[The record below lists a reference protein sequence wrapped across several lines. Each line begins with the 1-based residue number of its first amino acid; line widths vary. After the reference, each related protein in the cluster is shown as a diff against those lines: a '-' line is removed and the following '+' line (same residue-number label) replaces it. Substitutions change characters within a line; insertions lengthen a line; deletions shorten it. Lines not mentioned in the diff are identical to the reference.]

1 VPEGPAALFTSGPG
15 RVELAFEPS
24 GKSAS
29 NIGAGEGTE
38 VRDTSRHLPAHGGFA
53 EQSALFREI
62 LDLPVE
68 LRALRGSLD
77 AVFLRFAATR
87 AETLG
92 ISADLVVRRS
102 GVMESDAMLSAYA
115 ADLGVEID
123 ELEDTGTGE
132 LDAVLIFSTGVLPAG
147 NRHGKT
153 LPTIV
158 AEGENIKR
166 LYNHLEK
173 YPAHRQRFKITSAES
188 LRRFVQ
194 RASAEKLAED
204 AAFGLHQ
211 SRAEYSASTGRFN
224 KYILGFL
231 ALIAITAL
239 SYYFAFKFV
248 FFAIEAALAL
258 TFLTWAALRIYAC
271 LIPERP
277 TIRKAHS
284 WRDLPVYSVLIPLHR
299 EAAVVPDLVA
309 AISALN
315 YPREKLDVKIILE
328 PDDFE
333 TIAAVN
339 AINLDPCF
347 EIIVAPGCGPRTK
360 PKALRAALPFV
371 RGEFVV
377 VYDAEDR
384 PHPDQ
389 LRDAYSRFLEG
400 DEHLACVQAK
410 LAIDNK
416 RDNFLTAHFRAEY
429 SGLFDVLLPALVRLR
444 LPVPLGGTSNH
455 FRTYPL
461 RDVGGWDPHNVTED
475 ADLGIRLA
483 RFGYTTDAVDSTT
496 WEEAPAKPAAW
507 LMQRTRWMKGWIQT
521 YVVHMRDPLLLFE
534 QLGLRGFLA
543 FQLLIGGTVLA
554 ALVHPIF
561 AVWLLKDAAFGDLFS
576 QSASSIDVVQRSLII
591 LTLAG
596 GYLASA
602 LLALAGLWR
611 RGQFSSAWIV
621 ITIPVYWL
629 LLSAAAWR
637 AVWKLLSAPYHWEK
651 TEHGIAARHRKP
663 G

>member
-1 VPEGPAALFTSGPG
+1 MAL
-15 RVELAFEPS
+15 EPS

-29 NIGAGEGTE
+29 NINAGEGSE
-38 VRDTSRHLPAHGGFA
+38 VRDTSRHLPAHTGFA
-53 EQSALFREI
+53 EQGALFREV

-68 LRALRGSLD
+68 LRALRGTLD
-77 AVFLRFAATR
+77 PVFLRFAAAR

-92 ISADLVVRRS
+92 ISADLVVGRS
-102 GVMESDAMLSAYA
+102 RVIESDAMLSAYA
-115 ADLGVEID
+115 ADLRVEID
-123 ELEDTGTGE
+123 ELDDIASAE
-132 LDAVLIFSTGVLPAG
+132 LDAVLILSTGVLPAG
-147 NRHGKT
+147 TRPGKT

-158 AEGENIKR
+158 AEGENIGR
-166 LYNHLEK
+166 LYDHLEK
-173 YPAHRQRFKITSAES
+173 YPAHRQRFEITSAAR
-188 LRRFVQ
+188 LRSFVQ
-194 RASAEKLAED
+194 RSSAANLARE

-231 ALIAITAL
+231 ALIAVTAL

-271 LIPERP
+271 FIPGQSSQRKTHSER
-277 TIRKAHS
+277 A
-284 WRDLPVYSVLIPLHR
+284 LPVYSVLIPLHR

-333 TIAAVN
+333 TIAAVH

-347 EIIVAPGCGPRTK
+347 EIIIAPDCGPRTK

-400 DEHLACVQAK
+400 GEDLACVQAK

-455 FRTYPL
+455 FRTYAL

-521 YVVHMRDPLLLFE
+521 YVVHMRDPLLLFN
-534 QLGLRGFLA
+534 QLGPRGFLA

-561 AVWLLKDAAFGDLFS
+561 ALWLLKDAAFGDLIA
-576 QSASSIDVVQRSLII
+576 QSNSSIYVAQKSLVF

-602 LLALAGLWR
+602 LLALVGLWR
-611 RGQFSSAWIV
+611 RGQLSSAWIV
-621 ITIPVYWL
+621 ITIPIYWL

-637 AVWKLLSAPYHWEK
+637 AVWKLLSAPYQWEK
-651 TEHGIAARHRKP
+651 TEHGIAARHRTP